1 MMMTLR
7 NIKQAI
13 TDLLKSK
20 YPTYKAYFDNIEKA
34 KAPYFYVEMMPAV
47 STIDRV
53 YSDRDIQI
61 DIELVL
67 AEDDCGRVARS
78 DIYDAAD
85 TLDALVRP
93 VLQVGDRY
101 ITIQGAETTFVGEIL
116 HYIFELV
123 FTDAFTDAE
132 VGGIQYELMQEL
144 DLNLKGEI

>member
-1 MMMTLR
+1 MMMTLL

-13 TDLLKSK
+13 TALLRSK
-20 YPTYKAYFDNIEKA
+20 YPTYEVYFDNIEKA
-34 KAPYFYVEMMPAV
+34 KAPYFYVEMIPTV
-47 STIDRV
+47 SAIDRT

-67 AEDDCGRVARS
+67 AQDGCGRVKRS
-78 DIYDAAD
+78 DLYVACD

-101 ITIQGAETTFVGEIL
+101 ITIQNAESSFVSEVL
-116 HYIFELV
+116 HYIFDLT

-132 VGGIQYELMQEL
+132 IGGIQYELMEEL
-144 DLNLKGEI
+144 GLNLKGEI